1 MTPEQIINEV
11 RKKYSE
17 YEYFKIIEEEKRK

>member
-1 MTPEQIINEV
+1 MSSEEIIMAI

-17 YEYFKIIEEEKRK
+17 YEYFKIIEEEKKK